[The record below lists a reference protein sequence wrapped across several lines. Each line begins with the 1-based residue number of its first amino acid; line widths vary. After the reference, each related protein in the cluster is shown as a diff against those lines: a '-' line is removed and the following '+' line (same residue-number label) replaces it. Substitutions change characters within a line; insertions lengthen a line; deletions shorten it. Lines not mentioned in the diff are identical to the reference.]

1 MLKVLFIILI
11 SANTYAQTTIN
22 GVWAFNIANTQGT
35 YFRHILEN
43 ANNIQQ
49 KYIFTVENRP
59 GAGGAIAA
67 QSVHNRNN
75 ISILGTAAA
84 FFVRPYLYSTNTYTF
99 EQFKVAH
106 VMAISPAALVTKNKD
121 LNAILSQHTISI
133 GTSGAGS
140 LTHLMALKFKEYY
153 PTKNII
159 IVNYKSSTESL
170 QDIIGSHIDL
180 TFEFLGDAEAKD
192 VKILGTTGSIKI
204 KNYPLLKDI
213 GYPNQSNLVG
223 IYLMLVKKDT
233 PDNIITDI
241 RNILIQTE
249 KSQKV
254 QELYALDYSHQPSIK
269 DYSIWYRDTIKHW
282 ETITKGITVE

>member
-1 MLKVLFIILI
+1 MLKLLFILLI
-11 SANTYAQTTIN
+11 SANTFAQTTIN

-49 KYIFTVENRP
+49 KYNFTIENRP

-67 QSVHNRNN
+67 QTVNNRNN

-84 FFVRPYLYSTNTYTF
+84 FFVRPYLYSTNPYTF
-99 EQFKVAH
+99 EQFKVLH
-106 VMAISPAALVTKNKD
+106 VMAISPAALVTKHKD
-121 LNAILSQHTISI
+121 LNTILSQDNISI

-159 IVNYKSSTESL
+159 IVSYKSSTESL
-170 QDIIGSHIDL
+170 QDILGGHIDL
-180 TFEFLGDAEAKD
+180 TFEFLGDAETKD
-192 VKILGTTGSIKI
+192 VKIIGTTGTIKI
-204 KNYPLLKDI
+204 KNYPLLKDM

-223 IYLMLVKKDT
+223 LYLMLVKKT
-233 PDNIITDI
+233 VPDETVIEI
-241 RNILIQTE
+241 RNILSQSE
-249 KSQKV
+249 KYHKV
-254 QELYALDYSHQPSIK
+254 QELYALDYVHQSVIK
-269 DYSIWYRDTIKHW
+269 DYNVWYTETIKQW
-282 ETITKGITVE
+282 EIITKGVKVE